1 MTVVVHDGLVVYW
14 LFSSIK
20 HCFVFGLLYIK
31 LLVNVSV
38 TSLRGHALGKMKFV
52 IVIHRELGCYN
63 CSSSVI
69 DI

>member
-52 IVIHRELGCYN
+52 L
-63 CSSSVI
+63 
-69 DI
+69 